1 MRLLVFLISIFS
13 GSAIAQFP
21 SHPITMVVGFA
32 PGGGTDITARILAR
46 KLSDSFGQQ
55 VVVENRPGA
64 GGNISVE
71 LVAKAAPD
79 GHYIGL
85 ANVGSLTVAPYI
97 VSKLAYDTR
106 RDLAPVTMAVVF
118 PNVLVVHP
126 SLGVKTFPDFIK
138 LAKSKPGSISYGSSG
153 IGGTG
158 HLAGELLRTVAGID
172 IVHVPYKGGGPA
184 AADLLGGQV
193 GAVFATVA
201 SSITHVKAGKIYAL
215 AVTGAKRSQALPDVP
230 TIAESG
236 YPGYEATNWYAYML
250 PAKTPREIVER
261 WNLELRKALDA
272 PDVHQ
277 QLAVHGLDPAPST
290 PEELARYIDKE
301 LETWGRVV
309 KQAGIKAD

>member
-1 MRLLVFLISIFS
+1 MRAFFLLAFFS
-13 GSAIAQFP
+13 SSVLAQFP
-21 SHPITMVVGFA
+21 AHPITMVVGFA
-32 PGGGTDITARILAR
+32 PGGGTDITARIVAK
-46 KLSDSFGQQ
+46 KLSDEFGQQ
-55 VVVENRPGA
+55 VVVENKPGA

-71 LVAKAAPD
+71 LIAKSAPD
-79 GHYIGL
+79 GYSIVL

-97 VSKLAYDTR
+97 VSRLAYDTR
-106 RDLAPVTMAVVF
+106 RDLAPVSMAVVF

-126 SLGVKTFPDFIK
+126 SLGVKTFAEFIK
-138 LAKSKPGSISYGSSG
+138 LARDKPGSISYGSSG

-158 HLAGELLRTVAGID
+158 HLAGELLRMVAGID

-184 AADLLGGQV
+184 AADLLGGQI

-201 SSITHVKAGKIYAL
+201 SSITHIKAGKIYAL
-215 AVTGAKRSQALPDVP
+215 AVTGAKRSQALPEVP

-236 YPGYEATNWYAYML
+236 FPGYEATNWYAYML
-250 PAKTPREIVER
+250 PAKTPRDIVER

-277 QLAVHGLDPAPST
+277 QLAVHGLDPAPSS
-290 PEELARYIDKE
+290 PEELARYIDRE